1 MSLTALVITENPF
14 CPQSQSSSSLL
25 FISLCQ
31 YMGEMREGRF
41 LFSPFSLLPLLPG
54 STRTVVVHY
63 GTEALGIMG
72 DIVILRSP
80 ATCCSSQ
87 ENYCSHVPL
96 VFVLWQRATQSITN
110 REGRGKPPLSTL
122 PQSPFDRKQREVGQI
137 FEGLTRKAFVAGEG

>member
-31 YMGEMREGRF
+31 YMGETREGRF

-54 STRTVVVHY
+54 STRWQCTMAQKPWVLW
-63 GTEALGIMG
+63 EIQLS
-72 DIVILRSP
+72 LRSP

-122 PQSPFDRKQREVGQI
+122 PQSPLDRKQREVGQM